1 VQTKFTP
8 VVADLMK
15 LDEAVKAIEATGEH
29 IDLLVNNAGLVILKE
44 TIDVTEED
52 IDQSTI
58 IHVKVPIC
66 LSQLV
71 ARDLIKRGTSG
82 AIVNI
87 STTVSKIASAGRMP
101 YTMTKVAMNNATMAM
116 AVELAKHKVG

>member
-52 IDQSTI
+52 IDQY
-58 IHVKVPIC
+58 V
-66 LSQLV
+66 
-71 ARDLIKRGTSG
+71 DL
-82 AIVNI
+82 
-87 STTVSKIASAGRMP
+87 RMSSF
-101 YTMTKVAMNNATMAM
+101 
-116 AVELAKHKVG
+116 

>member
-1 VQTKFTP
+1 MFFWVQTKFTP

-52 IDQSTI
+52 IDQY
-58 IHVKVPIC
+58 V
-66 LSQLV
+66 
-71 ARDLIKRGTSG
+71 DL
-82 AIVNI
+82 
-87 STTVSKIASAGRMP
+87 RMSSF
-101 YTMTKVAMNNATMAM
+101 
-116 AVELAKHKVG
+116 